1 MSEDTSIRS
10 LSDLSE
16 LRQTLAARPPKLLR
30 GIVLVVIALLGA
42 ATLWAA
48 LTHSDLTVKAS
59 GRIRPVDAEG
69 GKTSV
74 NALVGGQVIE
84 AKIHVGDT
92 VQAGDLLVRLDS
104 RKLDID
110 LNEQK
115 RLIQEARLA
124 LEKLGTLKGLQIAES
139 AAALAKA
146 EADILQ
152 EEDRISRAEKQ
163 QQVEVRRAQ
172 TELQKAKE
180 EENRIRTL
188 VEQEAAPRKELEKA
202 EATVREAD
210 YQLEKAQL
218 EIGKAQLETLRR
230 ARDLLKNK
238 YAVQHN
244 EIEIRLAQKEGSIES
259 AEKILKNLEL
269 DKSHMEIRAPMNG
282 TITQCGGHKGE
293 IVQRGDSLMVI
304 SQQSGMQMEAYVESR
319 DAGLIK
325 TGMKTKIRLEA
336 FDYQK
341 YGTLGGTIVF
351 ISPDSNVNEGKV
363 IYSIRIDLDREE
375 IGFGALQGKVKLGM
389 VGTAEIVTGKE
400 TILSIV
406 FRKFRKKIDIQ

>member
-1 MSEDTSIRS
+1 
-10 LSDLSE
+10 
-16 LRQTLAARPPKLLR
+16 
-30 GIVLVVIALLGA
+30 
-42 ATLWAA
+42 
-48 LTHSDLTVKAS
+48 
-59 GRIRPVDAEG
+59 
-69 GKTSV
+69 
-74 NALVGGQVIE
+74 
-84 AKIHVGDT
+84 
-92 VQAGDLLVRLDS
+92 
-104 RKLDID
+104 
-110 LNEQK
+110 NEQK